1 MIFTQSLV
9 LINFNKWSIFKL
21 TVTFWINCTSIY
33 FHFATGFCR
42 IWHKRFKHTGLSWCK
57 EQSTKCVQSY
67 KAICIKKQNPRIN
80 KCKRGNKLINWHTS
94 NTVFIYIYCVF
105 NNVYIEWFSN
115 ASRIVGSKKQRG
127 TQINYSCN
135 VTLRHLFIPKNTIM

>member
-1 MIFTQSLV
+1 MIFTRSLV

-33 FHFATGFCR
+33 TLISPLVFVEFDT
-42 IWHKRFKHTGLSWCK
+42 KGLKTQVCPDARNNP
-57 EQSTKCVQSY
+57 QSVSRG
-67 KAICIKKQNPRIN
+67 AICIKKQNPKSN

-94 NTVFIYIYCVF
+94 NTVFVYIYCVF

-115 ASRIVGSKKQRG
+115 ASRIVGSQKQRR